1 MVRPRESYW
10 DRSFER
16 VWKLRGYGL
25 ECTASNMSTLLGAVF
40 LIGVF
45 GIAQGACL
53 RYLIWYWAK
62 YAFGTTGQV
71 PLFACVVAALPMRAA
86 PIWLAALTIA
96 VSGVLP

>member
-1 MVRPRESYW
+1 MVRSRESYW

-16 VWKLRGYGL
+16 VWTFRAYGL
-25 ECTASNMSTLLGAVF
+25 ECAARNMSSLLGAVF
-40 LIGVF
+40 VIGVL

-53 RYLIWYWAK
+53 QYLICHWAK
-62 YAFGTTGQV
+62 YAFGTTGHV
-71 PLFACVVAALPMRAA
+71 PLFPCMVAALPMRAA